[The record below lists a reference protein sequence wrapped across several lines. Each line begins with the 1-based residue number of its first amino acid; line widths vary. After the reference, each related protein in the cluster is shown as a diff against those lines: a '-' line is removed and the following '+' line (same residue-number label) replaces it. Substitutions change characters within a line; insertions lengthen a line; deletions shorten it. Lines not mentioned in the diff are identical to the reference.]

1 MTSKNIQALKKQ
13 IKNSEIKELK
23 EIDIKYLLEYE
34 ILECF
39 LKVNASDNQI
49 KKLVECHNS
58 IFTHQKFE
66 FSNLIDTQWRTNDE
80 ILLSNTATLE
90 PKYEFLRRKIF
101 DFFYYFLLEDLF
113 TNLSVKSINE
123 HIENVLDRYKRTIPE
138 SRSLEYSR
146 SARIYSTLRYLIE
159 LPFKEAKKDIIKTFE
174 MEEYR
179 APILYAALPLDL
191 KMDKDICE
199 WSIWQDINNYHYF
212 PKEIKEDKKF
222 INKLRNK
229 GYSV

>member
-1 MTSKNIQALKKQ
+1 MTSENIQALKEK

-49 KKLVECHNS
+49 KKLIECHND
-58 IFTHQKFE
+58 IFTHKFE

-80 ILLSNTATLE
+80 MLLDNTEKLI
-90 PKYEFLRRKIF
+90 PKNEFLRRKIF
-101 DFFYYFLLEDLF
+101 DFFYYFLIEDLS
-113 TNLSVKSINE
+113 TSSSIKSIDE
-123 HIENVLDRYKRTIPE
+123 HIENVLDRYNEIIPE
-138 SRSLEYSR
+138 SRSLMYSR
-146 SARIYSTLRYLIE
+146 SERIYSTLRYLIE
-159 LPFKEAKKDIIKTFE
+159 LPFKEAKKDIIETFE

-199 WSIWQDINNYHYF
+199 WSIWQDINNYQYF
-212 PKEIKEDKKF
+212 PKEIKEDKEF

>member
-1 MTSKNIQALKKQ
+1 MTSENIQALKEK

-23 EIDIKYLLEYE
+23 EIDTKYLLEHE

-39 LKVNASDNQI
+39 LKINASDDQI

-80 ILLSNTATLE
+80 MLVDNTVTLE

-101 DFFYYFLLEDLF
+101 DFFYYFLLEDLS

-123 HIENVLDRYKRTIPE
+123 HIENVSDRYKRTIPE
-138 SRSLEYSR
+138 RRSLEYSR
-146 SARIYSTLRYLIE
+146 SERNYSNFKSLIN
-159 LPFKEAKKDIIKTFE
+159 LPFKEAKKNIIKTFE

-199 WSIWQDINNYHYF
+199 WSIWQDINNYQYF
-212 PKEIKEDKKF
+212 PKEIKEDKEF
-222 INKLRNK
+222 INKLKNK